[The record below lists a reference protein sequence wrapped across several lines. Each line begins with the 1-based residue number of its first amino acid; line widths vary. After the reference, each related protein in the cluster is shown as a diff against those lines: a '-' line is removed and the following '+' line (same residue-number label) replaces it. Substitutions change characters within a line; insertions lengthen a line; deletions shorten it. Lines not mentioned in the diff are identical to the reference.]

1 MSETRKEVELLVRLT
16 FEGDYYDAAELV
28 DVSSDW
34 IHAGLEDRD
43 NLTGQSITGRVLSET
58 PMETKENQR

>member
-1 MSETRKEVELLVRLT
+1 MSETRKEVELVVRLT

-28 DVSSDW
+28 DVSSGW

-43 NLTGQSITGRVLSET
+43 NLTGQTITGRVLSET
-58 PMETKENQR
+58 PLKAKEDQR